1 MQKKILS
8 ALLVLCGAA
17 MFSSTAVAK
26 SSPSDEGSESA
37 AISTEIKS
45 YDDQMIQAGEIAEL
59 NARAKSRRHCWRAVK
74 DAMIAAQVL
83 EDRPTTKYAKQAGE
97 ELEEKFGFKKI
108 EVGDPFQAPIGS
120 VLVYGG
126 RGAGHIEIRTADGFV
141 SDFVSDHPSN
151 RPLIGV
157 YVRI

>member
-1 MQKKILS
+1 MRRKILS
-8 ALLVLCGAA
+8 ALLAFLGA
-17 MFSSTAVAK
+17 MILSTAVHAK
-26 SSPSDEGSESA
+26 SSDKNEEA
-37 AISTEIKS
+37 AQPIDTEVRS
-45 YDDQMIQAGEIAEL
+45 YDEQMIQAGEIAEL
-59 NARAKSRRHCWRAVK
+59 NARSKSRRHCWRAVK
-74 DAMIAAQVL
+74 DAMIAANVL
-83 EDRPTTKYAKQAGE
+83 EDRPSTKYAKQAAE
-97 ELEEKFGFKKI
+97 ELEAKYGFKKLD
-108 EVGDPFQAPIGS
+108 VGDPFEAPIGS